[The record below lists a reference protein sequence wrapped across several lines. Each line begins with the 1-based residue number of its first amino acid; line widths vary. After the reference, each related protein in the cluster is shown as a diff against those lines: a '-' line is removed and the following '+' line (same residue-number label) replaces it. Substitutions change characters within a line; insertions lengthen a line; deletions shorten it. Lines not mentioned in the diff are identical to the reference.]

1 MDKFKKGFAFIFF
14 MLAGIVLGAFL
25 AIICE
30 NKPYVY
36 WMSWG
41 KDLGIENFSVDLYVI
56 KFSLGLM
63 VHATISQIVTI
74 LIALIAFAKIGKN
87 I

>member
-1 MDKFKKGFAFIFF
+1 MESFKKGFAFIFF

-25 AIICE
+25 AIVCE
-30 NKPYVY
+30 GKPYVD
-36 WMSWG
+36 WLSWG
-41 KDLGIENFSVDLYVI
+41 KDIGVQDLSVDLYVI
-56 KFSLGLM
+56 KFTLGLM

-74 LIALIAFAKIGKN
+74 LAALIAFAKVGKN

>member
-25 AIICE
+25 AIVCE
-30 NKPYVY
+30 NQPYVY

-41 KDLGIENFSVDLYVI
+41 KDLGIESFSVDLYGACYYLADSHNTYRADSI
-56 KFSLGLM
+56 R
-63 VHATISQIVTI
+63 
-74 LIALIAFAKIGKN
+74 
-87 I
+87 